1 MNEVGIAGATSTQ
14 AEVKVRVGHAGQR
27 AANVVLDREDVL
39 PVSADREQ
47 NSRKYEA
54 NKNDVIY
61 QVK

>member
-1 MNEVGIAGATSTQ
+1 MHEVGIACTTSTQ

-47 NSRKYEA
+47 NSRRYEA
-54 NKNDVIY
+54 ANNDVTY